1 MYITTAPHK
10 ASNHRTH
17 TPKKQR
23 SGICIHRSAYARG
36 CRAASPL
43 PPIEAN
49 MVGVRITLLWRRQC
63 QYSRTKTNIVGQRG
77 EIVRAAQ

>member
-1 MYITTAPHK
+1 
-10 ASNHRTH
+10 
-17 TPKKQR
+17 
-23 SGICIHRSAYARG
+23 
-36 CRAASPL
+36 
-43 PPIEAN
+43 